1 VENDLIT
8 PTFKFKRPQL
18 QRRYQGEIDN
28 MYRSLCSNSSVSSYA
43 PSRAVSRATSRRASK
58 VAAEV
63 EVPHVVAKA
72 H

>member
-1 VENDLIT
+1 MENDLIT

-18 QRRYQGEIDN
+18 QRCYQAEIDN
-28 MYRSLCSNSSVSSYA
+28 MYRSLRGNSTVSSYA
-43 PSRAVSRATSRRASK
+43 PSRAVSQATSRRTSK

-72 H
+72 L